1 MEYYCFMRHGL
12 KPEAIYQ
19 EIYATIFVHNLQKV
33 FINEAQNTVNELT
46 INCENEY
53 IVNQNVATGIFKC
66 KIFPLFKAKKTDK
79 IIKELL
85 RIMAKKRV
93 AKSKIKATHPRKK
106 SLAKRRNLVTQLN
119 YKRAG

>member
-53 IVNQNVATGIFKC
+53 IVNQNVTTDVFIYKF
-66 KIFPLFKAKKTDK
+66 FPLSQAKKMDK
-79 IIKELL
+79 IIKKLL
-85 RIMAKKRV
+85 RIIAKTL
-93 AKSKIKATHPRKK
+93 AKSKIKTTHPRKNPFT
-106 SLAKRRNLVTQLN
+106 KRRNLVTQLN
-119 YKRAG
+119 YKRVG